1 MPAEIHDVP
10 PADRRVARDAGGDAS
25 AAWRAPSSR
34 PRFVASLTR
43 LRHSAS
49 FTVISSRGYPGRNWR
64 RGAFELALGAAV
76 RSGLLAR
83 LPSGFYRDAT
93 RTPGGID

>member
-10 PADRRVARDAGGDAS
+10 PADRRVARDAEGGCFSSLEGAVVQ
-25 AAWRAPSSR
+25 AEVRRLTHTIAPFGVLHR
-34 PRFVASLTR
+34 DQLAR
-43 LRHSAS
+43 LSGA
-49 FTVISSRGYPGRNWR
+49 RNWR

-93 RTPGGID
+93 RTPGGD